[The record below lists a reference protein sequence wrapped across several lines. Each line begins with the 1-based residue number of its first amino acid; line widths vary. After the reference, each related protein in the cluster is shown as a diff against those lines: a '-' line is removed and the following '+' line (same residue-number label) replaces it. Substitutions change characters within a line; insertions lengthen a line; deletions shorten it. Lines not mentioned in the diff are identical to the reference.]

1 METKK
6 EAQDYLSK
14 ADMIVQFIK
23 TGEIEDPNLLNDED
37 AELSDVLYDVLNNYP
52 EEDQTDIFTQ
62 ILDDED
68 EEKVEYIEDFIEKNM
83 DAVPLAVARDFAIE
97 GSKRARKRIFIAIA
111 EDEITFDD
119 DPILFYELKDEL
131 SPNSS
136 DDDFIEYLHSD
147 DPDPYIIERMAEKYP
162 LDAAQAYYNIGDSLP
177 ALKTYL
183 QYEEILDDL
192 DDEDQ
197 AEWLVELLKDNIAEN
212 KQEVEEIFRKLNL
225 DEKIKEKIYE
235 ICSEEDPNLATIIR
249 ELWEVKKKRNSIEK
263 KENYQ
268 PNQEQKVDE
277 QPSEELAVDAD
288 DMNALFALYQEKG
301 GIKIL
306 RKAVKLGHAEAQ
318 YQLGLHL
325 LELHQDTPFWK
336 KAIKAVKG
344 TKTNQEKAMEWFKKA
359 AKRGHAGAKRM
370 LKK

>member
-1 METKK
+1 MDTKK
-6 EAQDYLSK
+6 AQEYMSK

-23 TGEIEDPNLLNDED
+23 TGEIEDPNLLNDQD
-37 AELSDVLYDVLNNYP
+37 TELSDVLSDVLNNYS

-83 DAVPLAVARDFAIE
+83 DAVPLAIARDFVIE

-147 DPDPYIIERMAEKYP
+147 DPDPYIIERMADKYP
-162 LDAAQAYYNIGDSLP
+162 LDAAEAYYNIGESLL

-212 KQEVEEIFRKLNL
+212 KEEVEEIIRKVNL
-225 DEKIKEKIYE
+225 GEKIKEKIYE
-235 ICSEEDPNLATIIR
+235 ICSEDDPNLATKVR
-249 ELWEVKKKRNSIEK
+249 ELWEVKRKRKSIEK
-263 KENYQ
+263 EENYQ
-268 PNQEQKVDE
+268 PSQKKKKDE
-277 QPSEELAVDAD
+277 QPSEELAVDVD
-288 DMNALFALYQEKG
+288 DGNALFALYQEKG

-306 RKAVKLGHAEAQ
+306 RKAAKLGHAEAQ
-318 YQLGLHL
+318 YQLGLYL
-325 LELHQDTPFWK
+325 LELHQSTPFWK
-336 KAIKAVKG
+336 KAIKVIKG
-344 TKTNQEKAMEWFKKA
+344 KTTNKEKAMRWFKKA
-359 AKRGHAGAKRM
+359 AKQGHADAKSM